1 MQLSCNTTKGVC
13 MKKNL
18 HVCVRALPLL
28 LPVFL
33 AAQPSVLLEEVQVV
47 EQQERKTNTIEID
60 LVAAEQQQADSLF
73 DLFKQNPS
81 TDVGGGAANAKRIY
95 LRGLESSTANISL
108 DGAKQGKNI
117 FQHRGNELGI
127 NPDLLKSVDVKTAP
141 DASKSGALSGAIE
154 MTTKD
159 AQDFITP
166 TKNSGGFIKSGHST
180 NAKHASAMGYHVAD
194 YFGAYVALSGVNAS
208 NYKDGKGNTVY
219 ATAYK
224 DRDYFFKFSALGL
237 QDHSLRISL
246 GQNENSGDFQWGR
259 AGSDTGIHDP
269 NGSNPLEKILSTTT
283 TYSLQHT
290 YNPSA
295 LVNLETK
302 LNFST
307 IDLER
312 KDNALTYKNET
323 LGVTIQNHFDF
334 ATSLT
339 QHRITAGAQWQDE
352 KTKGPYAPHAL
363 DAAITKY
370 APTATQDRAL
380 FLQGKTSYEALTLHY
395 GLRFDEYT
403 FETGLGKATNHRF
416 SPNVGVDYA
425 LSDNASFY
433 ANYGESSRMS
443 GTIPFTW
450 LTSIKKDTTYSSKLK
465 PETSTRYEAGYK
477 HTAQSLFFERDKA
490 GFDAN
495 IFQTSIKNLIVSKDV
510 NCNAITGK
518 CGSGEGGRTVQDV
531 YNSGRVFE
539 SKGFE
544 LKVFYRHDTYQASL
558 SYTRTDTNAENDD
571 TGGNPTVNEQSSI
584 RRVGAYDSE
593 KLIFNGNMALTQT
606 LLMGYTLSV
615 TSGLDEEVIKRGGYT
630 THDINAQWKPSA
642 GSAWTFF
649 AAVNNLTN
657 KAYGKHTT
665 IANNNLYRLEPGRE
679 VKLSFKYAF

>member
-1 MQLSCNTTKGVC
+1 
-13 MKKNL
+13 MKKSLQLCLNT
-18 HVCVRALPLL
+18 LPLL
-28 LPVFL
+28 LPTFL
-33 AAQPSVLLEEVQVV
+33 MAQPSVLLEEVQVV

-60 LVAAEQQQADSLF
+60 LVAAEQQQADSFF

-81 TDVGGGAANAKRIY
+81 TDVGGGAANAQRIY

-127 NPDLLKSVDVKTAP
+127 NPDLLKTVDVKTAP
-141 DASKSGALSGAIE
+141 DASKGGALSGAIE

-159 AQDFITP
+159 AQDFT
-166 TKNSGGFIKSGHST
+166 TSAKNSGGFIKSGYST

-194 YFGAYVALSGVNAS
+194 YFGAYVALSGVNAN
-208 NYKDGKGNTVY
+208 NYKDGKSNIVY

-237 QDHSLRISL
+237 QDHDLRISL
-246 GQNENSGDFQWGR
+246 GQNENSGNFQWGK

-269 NGSNPLEKILSTTT
+269 NGPNPLEKILSTTT

-290 YNPSA
+290 YNPST

-312 KDNALTYKNET
+312 KDNALAYKNET

-334 ATSLT
+334 ATSLA

-370 APTATQDRAL
+370 APTASQNRAL
-380 FLQGKTSYEALTLHY
+380 FFQGKTTHEALTLHY
-395 GLRFDEYT
+395 GVRFDDYT

-425 LSDNASFY
+425 FSENASLY

-477 HTAQSLFFERDKA
+477 YTMQSMFFEGDKV

-495 IFQTSIKNLIVSKDV
+495 IFQTKIKDLIVSKDV

-518 CGSGEGGRTVQDV
+518 CGSGEGGRTLQDV
-531 YNSGRVFE
+531 YNSAKVFE

-544 LKVFYRHDTYQASL
+544 VKVFYAHEAYHASV
-558 SYTRTDTNAENDD
+558 SYAQIDTNAGNDD
-571 TGGNPTVNEQSSI
+571 TGGNPDVNEQSSI
-584 RRVGAYDSE
+584 RRVGAYDSK
-593 KLIFNGNMALTQT
+593 KLTFSGGMELSKT
-606 LLMGYTLSV
+606 LLVDYTLNV
-615 TSGLDEEVIKRGGYT
+615 VSGLDEAEIKRGGYT
-630 THDINAQWKPSA
+630 THDISAKWKPSLA
-642 GSAWTFF
+642 SAWTFF
-649 AAVNNLTN
+649 AAITNLTN

-665 IANNNLYRLEPGRE
+665 IANNDLYRLEPGRE